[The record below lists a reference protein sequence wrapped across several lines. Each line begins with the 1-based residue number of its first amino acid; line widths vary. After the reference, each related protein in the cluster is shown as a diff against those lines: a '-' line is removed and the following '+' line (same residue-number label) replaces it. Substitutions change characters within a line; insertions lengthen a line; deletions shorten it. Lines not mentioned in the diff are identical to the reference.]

1 MTYQLVTAKSA
12 KDLVEK
18 VKHAISDGWELQ
30 GGVALG
36 GDALNMYFAQAM
48 VKRQ

>member
-1 MTYQLVTAKSA
+1 MTCQLVTAKSA
-12 KDLVEK
+12 KDLAEK
-18 VKHAISDGWELQ
+18 VRLAMSDGWELQ
-30 GGVALG
+30 GGVAIG